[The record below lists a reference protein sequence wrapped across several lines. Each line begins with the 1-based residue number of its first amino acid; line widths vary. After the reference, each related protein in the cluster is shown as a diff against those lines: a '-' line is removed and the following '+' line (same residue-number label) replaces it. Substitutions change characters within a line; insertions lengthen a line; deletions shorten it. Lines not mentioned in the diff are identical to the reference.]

1 MAVFDCCCKQLMA
14 RASTRFQQALSKR
27 VFNAT
32 LSASTTAFE
41 DKGGTALLD
50 LDTIQSW
57 LASPT
62 LAALFDLPW
71 TPLFLAGI
79 LIFRPLLGSL
89 VLVTELVALTLLSQ
103 LASRHTLAE
112 VHRGLY
118 HANGLSDQIRSQA
131 VMIQSIGMQNAIYHV
146 WQAQRSGALST

>member
-118 HANGLSDQIRSQA
+118 HANGLSDQIRSKA

-146 WQAQRSGALST
+146 WQAQRSGALSA